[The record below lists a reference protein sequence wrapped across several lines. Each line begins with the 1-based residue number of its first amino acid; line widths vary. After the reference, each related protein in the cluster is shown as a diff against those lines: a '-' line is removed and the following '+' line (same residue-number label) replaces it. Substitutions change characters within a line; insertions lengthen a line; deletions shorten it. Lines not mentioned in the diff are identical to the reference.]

1 MIKMSDS
8 NKTPDTIWKI
18 VMTILIT
25 GDFAVTVTQDA
36 VRDILP
42 RVAKMIGSSLALTF
56 LVITSLMFYV
66 AQRIFADD
74 GVVTERVKCIW
85 SLCVWA
91 IEIFYIV
98 CVILIGDVGLL
109 AFVAILL
116 SVGEA
121 IIIYGSGI
129 VLLEAEKKLSFI
141 GSVRIFLEYCPR
153 RYKFLPKVALG
164 LIGLGLSLMMGVL
177 TLIKCGVLS

>member
-74 GVVTERVKCIW
+74 GVVTERVN
-85 SLCVWA
+85 A
-91 IEIFYIV
+91 YGPYV
-98 CVILIGDVGLL
+98 CGQSKYFILYVSY
-109 AFVAILL
+109 L
-116 SVGEA
+116 SGT
-121 IIIYGSGI
+121 SGFWH
-129 VLLEAEKKLSFI
+129 L
-141 GSVRIFLEYCPR
+141 
-153 RYKFLPKVALG
+153 
-164 LIGLGLSLMMGVL
+164 
-177 TLIKCGVLS
+177 

>member
-56 LVITSLMFYV
+56 
-66 AQRIFADD
+66 
-74 GVVTERVKCIW
+74 W
-85 SLCVWA
+85 
-91 IEIFYIV
+91 
-98 CVILIGDVGLL
+98 
-109 AFVAILL
+109 
-116 SVGEA
+116 
-121 IIIYGSGI
+121 
-129 VLLEAEKKLSFI
+129 
-141 GSVRIFLEYCPR
+141 
-153 RYKFLPKVALG
+153 
-164 LIGLGLSLMMGVL
+164 
-177 TLIKCGVLS
+177 